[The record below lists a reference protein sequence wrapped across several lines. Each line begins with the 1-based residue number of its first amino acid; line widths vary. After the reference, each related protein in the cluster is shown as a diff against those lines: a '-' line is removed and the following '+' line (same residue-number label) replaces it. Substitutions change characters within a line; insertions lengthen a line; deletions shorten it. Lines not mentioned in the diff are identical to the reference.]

1 MEIENS
7 GTLVRGYLL
16 AWERVRKKSVGFGNS
31 ALVLG
36 VYLDP
41 VKGVF

>member
-1 MEIENS
+1 V
-7 GTLVRGYLL
+7 VRKAARKY
-16 AWERVRKKSVGFGNS
+16 WERVRKKSVGFRGGHRIGNS

-36 VYLDP
+36 VCLDP